1 MARRDGSSKALERAS
16 MKDFVSV
23 SLDKGNRETV
33 GPRSSSIA
41 VEKLL
46 FGRNENRNVRNKK
59 PMQIKRGFR

>member
-1 MARRDGSSKALERAS
+1 